1 MLQWSVKAGSGICLT
16 CLLPFLDGRRGQ
28 LEKKT
33 SLYGTI
39 LNGLQD
45 VFGRICG
52 TGRYAMRRKKMF
64 FQPDEKSFG

>member
-1 MLQWSVKAGSGICLT
+1 MERESRKWD
-16 CLLPFLDGRRGQ
+16 LPDMPASFFGWQEGAIR
-28 LEKKT
+28 EKT

-52 TGRYAMRRKKMF
+52 TGQYAMKKKKMF